1 MHIHGSH
8 PLCES
13 QEGGSE
19 PKWKEAILEPF
30 FLSFEMDLK
39 NRKKNIKNARFYN
52 LIHFI
57 NFLTFLISI
66 EMEEKKLVY
75 ADTDMK
81 LFSLGRDVIHVAS
94 EQKVKLD
101 AVKESC
107 YWKVQGHKC
116 ASGVPNQPVGRK
128 QIRQGALNRLSHI
141 LFYDALAISLESG
154 IIQVSPTQ
162 AIDITCVILRTNLGN
177 FEVWSEPVYHKPEIF
192 ALWLQKFSQN
202 ETLGSLYLDDPN
214 DWYKSVCSKS
224 RKEIMSAAVSAA
236 LHMYQQSYLTP
247 IPAPVIKFKDVE
259 FLDIQ
264 QPLMK
269 QSRDLTLSIR
279 RLADR
284 LLFDTVLVLDA
295 RGFLLAG
302 EFAHENYP
310 IVMVRKAGKL
320 PGDFHQVEYQK
331 EYGDQDIFCISKNAI
346 APGSRVLII
355 DDVIAT
361 GGSLKAA
368 ESLVH
373 MCHATVVSFLAVY
386 AVFENDQL
394 MAKELGSRLRYLCS
408 SKNCEP
414 KPAPSLPTPRYTHDL
429 NKIFIVP
436 PSMSACVGIEYQRM
450 PISWNK
456 FRHSSNIWFN
466 GQSLKGKE
474 VFVLLD
480 PSNAREM
487 MDVIQLLSILY
498 RKDPAKVSIIAPFL
512 EVSTQD
518 RVEYKEDKHEE
529 SLALVDTL
537 GKMIGKQ
544 TMYTFDLHCEQSR
557 FAFHDLRD
565 ISIIEAL
572 WKKYKSENPEVIPV
586 FPDDGACKR
595 FGKKLKIEDPVVF
608 RKKRDGEKRIM
619 ATDDEI
625 VKNGHF
631 VIIDDLIRSGGTM
644 NTAANYLL
652 NHGAL
657 KVDCLFAHS
666 QFEPAAA
673 KNMQVFHDIW
683 TSSTCSRF
691 VPPEWVKIDFLEVLF
706 QNL

>member
-1 MHIHGSH
+1 
-8 PLCES
+8 
-13 QEGGSE
+13 
-19 PKWKEAILEPF
+19 
-30 FLSFEMDLK
+30 
-39 NRKKNIKNARFYN
+39 
-52 LIHFI
+52 
-57 NFLTFLISI
+57 
-66 EMEEKKLVY
+66 MEQKTLVY

-81 LFSLGRDVIHVAS
+81 LFSVIHVAS

-101 AVKESC
+101 AVQESC

-128 QIRQGALNRLSHI
+128 QIRRGALNRLSQI
-141 LFYDALAISLESG
+141 PFYDDLAISLESG
-154 IIQVSPTQ
+154 IIKVSPSQ
-162 AIDITCVILRTNLGN
+162 AIDVTCVILRTNLGK
-177 FEVWSEPVYHKPEIF
+177 FEVWSEPVYHHEDIF
-192 ALWLQKFSQN
+192 RMWLKKCSQN
-202 ETLGSLYLDDPN
+202 ETLGMLYLGHDPN
-214 DWYKSVCSKS
+214 DWYKSVCTKS
-224 RKEIMSAAVSAA
+224 RKEIMSAAVSDV
-236 LHMYQQSYLTP
+236 LHMYQQCYLTP
-247 IPAPVIKFKDVE
+247 IPAPVITFKDVE

-264 QPLMK
+264 QPLIK
-269 QSRDLTLSIR
+269 QSRDLTMSIR

-284 LLFDTVLVLDA
+284 LLFDAVVVLDA

-302 EFAHENYP
+302 EFSHENYP

-320 PGDFHQVEYQK
+320 PGDFYQVEYQK
-331 EYGDQDIFCISKNAI
+331 EYGPADVFCISKNAI

-355 DDVIAT
+355 DDVVAT

-373 MCHATVVSFLAVY
+373 MCDASVVAFLAVY
-386 AVFENDQL
+386 AIFENDQL

-408 SKNCEP
+408 SKNCGP
-414 KPAPSLPTPRYTHDL
+414 KSAPSLPTPRYTHDL

-436 PSMSACVGIEYQRM
+436 PSMTSCVGIEYQRM

-466 GQSLKGKE
+466 GKSLKGKE

-518 RVEYKEDKHEE
+518 RVEYKEDKNEE

-537 GKMIGKQ
+537 GKLIGKQ
-544 TMYTFDLHCEQSR
+544 TIYTFDLHCEQSR

-565 ISIIEAL
+565 VSIIEAL
-572 WKKYKSENPEVIPV
+572 WQKYRAENPEVIAV
-586 FPDDGACKR
+586 FPDAGAEKR
-595 FGKKLKIEDPVVF
+595 FSKRLKIEDAVVF

-619 ATDDEI
+619 ESDDKI
-625 VKNGHF
+625 VKDAHY

-683 TSSTCSRF
+683 TSSTCTRF